1 MRRREFITLI
11 GALAA
16 ALSLATCVE
25 PAGAQSTV
33 PQKRLGLLSG
43 FGCSRGALARRL
55 AELGWIEGRTLIY
68 DCVATTNSPDPD
80 QLTLLATELVA
91 RRPGARGST
100 PSTYARVRK

>member
-1 MRRREFITLI
+1 MLAFSIVQDVFSAVSMRRREFIMLI

-55 AELGWIEGRTLIY
+55 AELAGLRGGPSSMIALPRSVVLTRT
-68 DCVATTNSPDPD
+68 S
-80 QLTLLATELVA
+80 
-91 RRPGARGST
+91 
-100 PSTYARVRK
+100 